1 MMMRK
6 LLLCAVLL
14 AAACAESPGAQP
26 AASPLAST
34 VQPFAQFLAATSNA
48 AYADYAG
55 RPGVQVKDATA
66 FAEMRAYLLDRYAHT
81 QVPLS
86 YADEDATVDC
96 VASDQAAG
104 TPGRCPSG
112 SVPVRRVTLGDLTCF
127 ATLADFLA
135 KAPGGGQLPP
145 VPSR

>member
-1 MMMRK
+1 MRT
-6 LLLCAVLL
+6 LLLSAVLL
-14 AAACAESPGAQP
+14 AALPAAACTQSPGAQP
-26 AASPLAST
+26 TASS
-34 VQPFAQFLAATSNA
+34 VQPFAQFLADTSHA

-55 RPGVQVKDATA
+55 RQGVQVKDATA

-86 YADEDATVDC
+86 YADADATVDC

-104 TPGRCPSG
+104 GPGRCPSG
-112 SVPVRRVTLGDLTCF
+112 SVPVRRVTLADLTRF

-145 VPSR
+145 VPTP